1 MTTDQAD
8 QLLASRQPAVPSPPA
23 MPKPGEVPL
32 VEHHDDSPW
41 RQLTPQE
48 VAALA
53 ASATGPGTRIPP
65 AVEASPAIPIV
76 SEKSKIVVKTD
87 TTATKVGGVQ
97 PVHID
102 GGLYALMGGLS
113 AFIACMSTEGAAK
126 HVGPDLLWWLQTM
139 AEVADGVVLSIKMY
153 RSTGYADSKS

>member
-1 MTTDQAD
+1 MTQVPVNTAPEMP
-8 QLLASRQPAVPSPPA
+8 SQP
-23 MPKPGEVPL
+23 
-32 VEHHDDSPW
+32 
-41 RQLTPQE
+41 
-48 VAALA
+48 
-53 ASATGPGTRIPP
+53 IP
-65 AVEASPAIPIV
+65 VV
-76 SEKSKIVVKTD
+76 TEKSKTTITTD
-87 TTATKVGGVQ
+87 TNPPKASAVK

-126 HVGPDLLWWLQTM
+126 HVAPDLLWWLQTV